1 MFKLDLN
8 IISKTTELHAVN
20 VGSVDVTAT
29 LKKIP
34 KNCVV
39 DAPRLRKRVET
50 FYFKHFDAI

>member
-50 FYFKHFDAI
+50 FILF